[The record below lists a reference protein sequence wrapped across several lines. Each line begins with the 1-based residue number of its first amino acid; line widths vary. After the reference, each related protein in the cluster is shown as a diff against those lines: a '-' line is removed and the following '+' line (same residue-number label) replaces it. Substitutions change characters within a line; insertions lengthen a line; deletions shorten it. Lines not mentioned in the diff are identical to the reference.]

1 MRKTLDD
8 QKFIVLIQ
16 DDPKI
21 PWRPQVFSEVGLG
34 QFFRNQHYAQDP
46 YPIQIK
52 WASESG
58 ALFNVEIEWTTTPYD
73 RDDYADTTGVLK
85 AAGMRVVG
93 HIGFRIDG
101 GA

>member
-1 MRKTLDD
+1 MKTLDD
-8 QKFIVLIQ
+8 QKFIVLLQ
-16 DDPKI
+16 DDPEM
-21 PWRPQVFSEVGLG
+21 PWRPRVFSEAELSKFFEHQYYVGD
-34 QFFRNQHYAQDP
+34 DP

-58 ALFNVEIEWTTTPYD
+58 DLFSVEIEWTTTPYD
-73 RDDYADTTGVLK
+73 EDDYAHTTGVLK

-101 GA
+101 RD